1 VIERGRAPL
10 ERRIIVTGGAGY
22 LGSTLTRSL
31 LARGYRVCVLDAQLF
46 GGSGVN
52 DLAGEERLEIIRGD
66 TRSIADLSRAFR
78 GAAAVIHLAA
88 IVGDAACQVDPDV
101 TWTTNLQATKLVLEA
116 CRHYAIPRLLFA
128 STCSVYGASDDL
140 LLNEGSILQPVSLY
154 AQTRIES
161 ELIILGANSSELT
174 TSCLRMATLYGQSAR
189 MRYDLV
195 VNIMAARAVRERLV
209 TVFGGDQWRPLVH
222 VADAAEAFVLALEA
236 PADIVGGEV
245 FNVGSN
251 EQNFRI
257 KELAE
262 RIARVFEVPVETRAP
277 SADDLRN
284 YRVAFDKVAHHL
296 GFGTRRSVEDA
307 CREIQDVLVRHP
319 EIDHRDERYLNH
331 RFPYAIDPAI
341 LPSHRPR
348 LHAVDDFPTE
358 AVRRKPSP

>member
-1 VIERGRAPL
+1 M
-10 ERRIIVTGGAGY
+10 TGGAGY

-46 GGSGVN
+46 GGSGVSE
-52 DLAGEERLEIIRGD
+52 LADDERLEIIRGD
-66 TRSIADLSRAFR
+66 VRSIADLSRAFR

-116 CRHYAIPRLLFA
+116 CRHYEIPRLLFA

-154 AQTRIES
+154 AQTRIDS
-161 ELIILGANSSELT
+161 ELICLGANGPTLT
-174 TSCLRMATLYGQSAR
+174 TSCLRMATLYGLSAR
-189 MRYDLV
+189 MRFDLV
-195 VNIMAARAVRERLV
+195 VNIMAARAVRERIV

-222 VADAAEAFVLALEA
+222 VADAAEAFILALEA
-236 PADIVGGEV
+236 TAEVVGGEV
-245 FNVGSN
+245 FNVGAN
-251 EQNFRI
+251 DQNFRI
-257 KELAE
+257 RELAD
-262 RIARVFEVPVETRAP
+262 RVSRVFDVPVETRAP

-284 YRVAFDKVAHHL
+284 YRVSFDKVTHHL
-296 GFGTRRSVEDA
+296 RFAARRSVEDA
-307 CREIQDVLVRHP
+307 CREIRVVLMAHP
-319 EIDHRDERYLNH
+319 EIVHRDERFLNH

-348 LHAVDDFPTE
+348 LRSVDELDDERIGGPRAT
-358 AVRRKPSP
+358 

>member
-1 VIERGRAPL
+1 MDPL

-31 LARGYRVCVLDAQLF
+31 LARGYRVCVLDAELF
-46 GGSGVN
+46 GGAGLS
-52 DLAGEERLEIIRGD
+52 DLVGEERLEIIRGD
-66 TRSIADLSRAFR
+66 VRSIADLSRAFR

-116 CRHYAIPRLLFA
+116 CLHYAIPRLLFA

-154 AQTRIES
+154 AQTRIDS
-161 ELIILGANSSELT
+161 ELIVLGANGPDLV

-195 VNIMAARAVRERLV
+195 VNIMAARAVREHIV
-209 TVFGGDQWRPLVH
+209 TVFGGEQWRPLVH

-236 PADIVGGEV
+236 PADVVGGEV

-257 KELAE
+257 KELAA
-262 RIARVFEVPVETRAP
+262 RVARVFDVPIETRAP

-284 YRVAFDKVAHHL
+284 YRVAFDKASHHL
-296 GFGTRRSVEDA
+296 GFATGHTVEDA
-307 CREIQDVLVRHP
+307 CREIRDVLVRHP
-319 EIDHRDERYLNH
+319 EIDHRDERYINH

-348 LHAVDDFPTE
+348 LRSVDDLDDERVGGSRAT
-358 AVRRKPSP
+358 

>member
-1 VIERGRAPL
+1 
-10 ERRIIVTGGAGY
+10 VTGGAGY

-46 GGSGVN
+46 GGAGLS
-52 DLAGEERLEIIRGD
+52 DLAGEEPLEIIRGD
-66 TRSIADLSRAFR
+66 VRSIADLSRAFR

-140 LLNEGSILQPVSLY
+140 VLNEGSILQPVSLY
-154 AQTRIES
+154 ATTRIES
-161 ELIILGANSSELT
+161 ELIVLGANGPDLV

-195 VNIMAARAVRERLV
+195 VNIMAARAVRERVV
-209 TVFGGDQWRPLVH
+209 TVFGGEQWRPLVH
-222 VADAAEAFVLALEA
+222 VADAAEAFALALEA
-236 PADIVGGEV
+236 PSEVIGGEV

-257 KELAE
+257 KELAA
-262 RIARVFEVPVETRAP
+262 RIAGVFDVPIETRAP
-277 SADDLRN
+277 SEDDLRN
-284 YRVAFDKVAHHL
+284 YRVAFDKASHHL
-296 GFGTRRSVEDA
+296 GFATTRTVEDA
-307 CREIQDVLVRHP
+307 CREIGDVLTRHP
-319 EIDHRDERYLNH
+319 EIDHHHERYINH

-348 LHAVDDFPTE
+348 LRSVDDLDDERVGGPRAT
-358 AVRRKPSP
+358 

>member
-1 VIERGRAPL
+1 
-10 ERRIIVTGGAGY
+10 VTGGAGY
-22 LGSTLTRSL
+22 LGSMLTRAL
-31 LARGYRVCVLDAQLF
+31 LARGHRVCVLDAQLF
-46 GGSGVN
+46 GGSGLG
-52 DLAGEERLEIIRGD
+52 DLAGEERLEVIRGD

-78 GAAAVIHLAA
+78 DAAAVVHLAA

-116 CRHYAIPRLLFA
+116 SRHYGIPRLIFA

-154 AQTRIES
+154 AKTRIES
-161 ELIILGANSSELT
+161 ELIVLGANGPDLV

-195 VNIMAARAVRERLV
+195 VNIMAARAVRERVV
-209 TVFGGDQWRPLVH
+209 TVFGGEQWRPLVH
-222 VADAAEAFVLALEA
+222 VADAAEAFALALEA
-236 PADIVGGEV
+236 PAEVIGGEV

-251 EQNFRI
+251 DQNFRI
-257 KELAE
+257 KELGA
-262 RIARVFEVPVETRAP
+262 RISRVFDVPVETRAP

-284 YRVAFDKVAHHL
+284 YRVAFDKVTHHL
-296 GFGTRRSVEDA
+296 GFAARRSIEDA
-307 CREIQDVLVRHP
+307 CHEIGDVLTRHP
-319 EIDHRDERYLNH
+319 EIDHHDERYINH

-348 LHAVDDFPTE
+348 LRSVDDLDDERVGGPRAT
-358 AVRRKPSP
+358 

>member
-1 VIERGRAPL
+1 
-10 ERRIIVTGGAGY
+10 VTGGAGY

-31 LARGYRVCVLDAQLF
+31 MARGYRVCVLDAQLF
-46 GGSGVN
+46 GGSGLS
-52 DLAGEERLEIIRGD
+52 DLAGEDRLEIIRGD

-101 TWTTNLQATKLVLEA
+101 TWTTNLQATKLVLET

-161 ELIILGANSSELT
+161 ELICLGANGPELT

-195 VNIMAARAVRERLV
+195 VNIMAARAVRERVV

-236 PADIVGGEV
+236 PADVVGGEV

-251 EQNFRI
+251 DQNFRI
-257 KELAE
+257 KELAQ
-262 RIARVFEVPVETRAP
+262 RISRVFDVPVETRAP

-284 YRVAFDKVAHHL
+284 YRVAFDKATHHL
-296 GFGTRRSVEDA
+296 GFATRRSVEDA
-307 CREIQDVLVRHP
+307 CREIQAVLVRHP

-348 LHAVDDFPTE
+348 LRSVDDLDDERIGGPRAT
-358 AVRRKPSP
+358 

>member
-1 VIERGRAPL
+1 
-10 ERRIIVTGGAGY
+10 VTGGAGY

-31 LARGYRVCVLDAQLF
+31 LGRGYRVCVLDAQLF
-46 GGSGVN
+46 GGSGLS
-52 DLAGEERLEIIRGD
+52 DIAGEQRLEIIRGD
-66 TRSIADLSRAFR
+66 VRSIADLSRAFR
-78 GAAAVIHLAA
+78 GADAVIHLAA

-154 AQTRIES
+154 AETRIDS
-161 ELIILGANSSELT
+161 ELILLGANGPGFTSS
-174 TSCLRMATLYGQSAR
+174 SLRMATLFGQAAR

-195 VNIMAARAVRERLV
+195 VNIMAARAVRERIV
-209 TVFGGDQWRPLVH
+209 TVFGGEQWRPLVH

-236 PADIVGGEV
+236 PAEVIGGEV

-251 EQNFRI
+251 DQNFRI

-262 RIARVFEVPVETRAP
+262 RVSRVFDVPIETRPA

-284 YRVAFDKVAHHL
+284 YRVSFDKLAHHF
-296 GFGTRRSVEDA
+296 GFSARRSVEDA
-307 CREIQDVLVRHP
+307 CREIGDVLTRHP
-319 EIDHRDERYLNH
+319 EIDYHDERYLNH

-348 LHAVDDFPTE
+348 LRSVDDLDDERVGGPG
-358 AVRRKPSP
+358 AM

>member
-1 VIERGRAPL
+1 M
-10 ERRIIVTGGAGY
+10 TGGAGY

-31 LARGYRVCVLDAQLF
+31 LAHGYRVCVLDAQLF
-46 GGSGVN
+46 GGSGLSG
-52 DLAGEERLEIIRGD
+52 LAGDERVEIIRGD
-66 TRSIADLSRAFR
+66 VRSIADLSRAFR
-78 GAAAVIHLAA
+78 GADAVIHLAA

-161 ELIILGANSSELT
+161 ELICLGANGPEIT

-195 VNIMAARAVRERLV
+195 VNIMAARAVRERIV

-236 PADIVGGEV
+236 PAEIVGGEV

-257 KELAE
+257 KELGE
-262 RIARVFEVPVETRAP
+262 RISRVFDVPVEIRAP

-284 YRVAFDKVAHHL
+284 YRVAFDKVTHHL
-296 GFGTRRSVEDA
+296 GFETRRSVEDA
-307 CREIQDVLVRHP
+307 CREIRDVLVSHP

-348 LHAVDDFPTE
+348 LRSVDDLDDERIGGPRVT
-358 AVRRKPSP
+358 